1 MPDPSEYV
9 FVWEIL
15 HTHSKEGKKEKV
27 GWSDF
32 LYELKKDCSADKLF
46 LPKKLFSADR
56 VTR

>member
-1 MPDPSEYV
+1 M
-9 FVWEIL
+9 FLFGKFCTLIR
-15 HTHSKEGKKEKV
+15 KKAKKEKV